1 MTEPGSIATGH
12 TDPMIYRP
20 RLADGELEDCLAA
33 AGAVLVEG
41 AKGCGKTATARRAAR
56 SEVFLDADPNVAQA
70 MAVDPRIVL
79 DGETPR
85 LLDEWQ
91 AFPDLW
97 NYVRR
102 AVDLQ
107 SGKGRF
113 ILTGSAVPADD
124 VTRHSG
130 AGRITRLRMHTMSLF
145 EQSRANGTVSL
156 GGLLSGVDQPAA
168 PDPGLSL
175 SDLVEAICRGG
186 WPATLDDGLPQAMH
200 YVRSYVDEIRGTD
213 VARTAQVRH
222 DPGRILR
229 LLQSLARNTAT
240 TVSLA
245 TLAADVAGHN
255 DVVQPRTIS
264 AYLDALRRLFVVEA
278 LPPFAAHLRSRARL
292 RQADKQHFSDPSIG
306 VAALRSSP
314 ERVLADLAFLGFLFE
329 SLVVRDLR
337 AYAAV
342 HDADL
347 RHYRDSNGLEV
358 DIVVETAA
366 GVWLPVEVKLGSTPA
381 VVDEAAN
388 SLLRFRDIVDSRR
401 MGEAPNLLVVTGM
414 GYAYRRPDGVTV
426 APIGALGP

>member
-1 MTEPGSIATGH
+1 MTESGSMAMGH
-12 TDPMIYRP
+12 TDPTIYRP
-20 RLADGELEDCLAA
+20 RLADRELEDSLAA
-33 AGAVLVEG
+33 AGAVLIEG

-56 SEVFLDADPNVAQA
+56 SEVFLDADPSVAQA

-79 DGETPR
+79 AGETPR

-124 VTRHSG
+124 VMRHSG

-145 EQSRANGTVSL
+145 EQGRANGAVSL
-156 GGLLSGVDQPAA
+156 GGLLSGVDQPSA
-168 PDPGLSL
+168 PDPGLAL

-186 WPATLDDGLPQAMH
+186 WPGTLDDGLPQAMRF
-200 YVRSYVDEIRGTD
+200 VRGYVDEVRRTD
-213 VARTAQVRH
+213 VERTVQVRH
-222 DPGRILR
+222 DPNRVLR

-240 TVSLA
+240 TASLA
-245 TLAADVAGHN
+245 TLAADVAGRN
-255 DVVQPRTIS
+255 EVIQPRTIGD
-264 AYLDALRRLFVVEA
+264 YIDALRRLFVVEA

-314 ERVLADLAFLGFLFE
+314 ERLLADLAFLGFLFE

-342 HDADL
+342 HDAGL
-347 RHYRDSNGLEV
+347 RHYRDSNGLQV
-358 DIVVETAA
+358 DIIVETAA
-366 GVWLPVEVKLGSTPA
+366 GIWLPVEVKLGSTPA
-381 VVDEAAN
+381 IVDEAAA
-388 SLLRFRDIVDSRR
+388 SLLRFRDTVDSDR

>member
-1 MTEPGSIATGH
+1 MTEHKVVPK
-12 TDPMIYRP
+12 IYRP
-20 RLADGELEDCLAA
+20 RLADGELGDRLAA
-33 AGAVLVEG
+33 AGAVLIEG

-56 SEVFLDADPNVAQA
+56 SEVFLDADPRVAPA
-70 MAVDPRIVL
+70 MAVDPRIL
-79 DGETPR
+79 LAGETPR

-124 VTRHSG
+124 VMRHSG

-145 EQSRANGTVSL
+145 EQGRANGSVSL
-156 GGLLSGVDQPAA
+156 GGLLSGVEQPSA
-168 PDPGLSL
+168 PDPGLVL
-175 SDLVEAICRGG
+175 SDLAEAICRGG
-186 WPATLDDGLPQAMH
+186 WPGTLEDDLPQAMRF
-200 YVRSYVDEIRGTD
+200 VRAYVDEVRRTD
-213 VARTAQVRH
+213 VQRTVHVRH
-222 DPGRILR
+222 DPNRVRR

-240 TVSLA
+240 TASLT
-245 TLAADVAGHN
+245 TLAADVAGRN
-255 DVVQPRTIS
+255 EVVQPRTIGD
-264 AYLDALRRLFVVEA
+264 YLDALHRLFVVES

-292 RQADKQHFSDPSIG
+292 RQANKHHFSDPSIG

-314 ERVLADLAFLGFLFE
+314 ERLLADLAFLGFLFE
-329 SLVVRDLR
+329 SLVARDLR

-358 DIVVETAA
+358 DIIVETAA

-381 VVDEAAN
+381 IVDEAAAT
-388 SLLRFRDIVDSRR
+388 LLRFRDTVDARS

-426 APIGALGP
+426 APIGTLGP

>member
-1 MTEPGSIATGH
+1 MATGH
-12 TDPMIYRP
+12 TDPTIYRP
-20 RLADGELEDCLAA
+20 RLADRELEDCLAA
-33 AGAVLVEG
+33 AGAVLIEG

-56 SEVFLDADPNVAQA
+56 SEVFLDADPSAARA

-79 DGETPR
+79 AGETPR

-113 ILTGSAVPADD
+113 ILTGSAVPPDD
-124 VTRHSG
+124 VMRHSG

-145 EQSRANGTVSL
+145 EQGRANGAVSL
-156 GGLLSGVDQPAA
+156 GGLLSGVDQPSA
-168 PDPGLSL
+168 PDPGLAL

-186 WPATLDDGLPQAMH
+186 WPGTLDDGLRQAMRF
-200 YVRSYVDEIRGTD
+200 VRGYVDEVRRTD
-213 VARTAQVRH
+213 VERTVQVRH
-222 DPGRILR
+222 APNRVLR

-240 TVSLA
+240 TASLATLATLA
-245 TLAADVAGHN
+245 TLAADVAGRN
-255 DVVQPRTIS
+255 EVIQPRTIGD
-264 AYLDALRRLFVVEA
+264 YLDALRRLFVVEA

-314 ERVLADLAFLGFLFE
+314 ERLLADLGFLFE

-342 HDADL
+342 HDAGL

-358 DIVVETAA
+358 DIIVETTA
-366 GVWLPVEVKLGSTPA
+366 GIWLPVEVKLGSTP
-381 VVDEAAN
+381 VIVDEAAA
-388 SLLRFRDIVDSRR
+388 SLLRFRDIVDSGK
-401 MGEAPNLLVVTGM
+401 MGDAPNLLVVTGM